1 MFVHAGAMETF
12 GLVSVEAQACGTR
25 VLGVRGGG
33 LEKTLKGEAPLI
45 MAEEASAEAVEQV
58 RAMDEEEAARMERSR
73 RVRERFSFRFASFWV
88 QSAILIWFRCFSSL
102 AQGGCPSL
110 VAHS

>member
-1 MFVHAGAMETF
+1 METF
-12 GLVSVEAQACGTR
+12 GLVSAVAQACGTR
-25 VLGVRGGG
+25 GLGVRGGG

-45 MAEEASAEAVEQV
+45 MAEEASAEASAEAVEQV

-88 QSAILIWFRCFSSL
+88 QSAILTWFRCFSSL